1 MSRASTLVERIG
13 ACLEGRAPAVVCV
26 GLSAWDLTWEVG
38 TLPAGGAKVRA
49 TDFRDG
55 GGGMAANAAVAV
67 ARLGGQA
74 RFWGRAGDD
83 VVGRAM
89 RDELAALGVDVAA
102 FRLFER
108 ARSSVSG
115 IVVEAAGERS
125 IFNFRGAGLPDDP
138 SWLPLDTLSR
148 ASAVLADPRWP
159 DGAEAAFAAARGV
172 RVPTV
177 LDGDVA
183 DSEVFERLLPHVD
196 CAVFSE
202 SGLASYASGS
212 SDPVVQLQR
221 ALQAGCGLAAVTL
234 GERGLWWSDGTAAR
248 HLPAYA
254 IDVVD
259 TTGAGDVFHGALA
272 LALGAALEIED
283 ALRFS
288 AAVAALKCTR
298 PGGRAGIPALP
309 AVLTFLNECKEN

>member
-102 FRLFER
+102 FRLFQH

-115 IVVEAAGERS
+115 IVVDEAGERS
-125 IFNFRGAGLPDDP
+125 IVNFRGAGLPDDP
-138 SWLPLDTLSR
+138 SWLPLDTVR
-148 ASAVLADPRWP
+148 QAAAVLADPRWP
-159 DGAEAAFAAARGV
+159 DGAEAAFVAARAA

-183 DSEVFERLLPHVD
+183 DPTVFDRLLPHVD

-202 SGLASYASGS
+202 SGLADYARGA
-212 SDPVVQLQR
+212 DPVAQLQH
-221 ALQAGCGLAAVTL
+221 ALRAGCRLAAVTL
-234 GERGLWWSDGTAAR
+234 GERGLWWSAGKATR

-259 TTGAGDVFHGALA
+259 TTGAGDAFHGALA
-272 LALGAALEIED
+272 LALGAGLEIAD
-283 ALRFS
+283 GLRFS

-298 PGGRAGIPALP
+298 PGGRAGIPALA
-309 AVLTFLNECKEN
+309 AVLGFLNECKEN